1 MTGHWTAPARRG
13 VLGGVDELAAPDP
26 RGLRSVTIAMGVLD
40 CFTSADECGAS
51 DIARQ
56 LGIAKSTASRM
67 LATLAAGGL
76 LERRANGRYRLGIRL
91 FEYGQLAADRLLLK
105 EVALPVLGELRDRVS
120 ETVQLGI
127 PLGSEV
133 LYVDRL
139 EGTHGLRFHT
149 EAFRRVPGHSSSCGR
164 AIAAF
169 NPSVEQ
175 AVLNAGFRRHTPH
188 TVMDPERYRA
198 GLALVRDR
206 GWASAE
212 EEFEIGL
219 SSIAVPVLVQR
230 GGVPRAVGAVS
241 VAGPS
246 QRVLG
251 VRRNHM
257 VTALLRAGERISRA
271 LLEVADGVE
280 TA

>member
-1 MTGHWTAPARRG
+1 
-13 VLGGVDELAAPDP
+13 VDELATQDP
-26 RGLRSVTIAMGVLD
+26 RGLRSVTIAMGVLE
-40 CFTSADECGAS
+40 CFTGTDECGAS

-56 LGIAKSTASRM
+56 VGIAKSTASRM

-76 LERRANGRYRLGIRL
+76 LERRPNGRYRLGIRL

-105 EVALPVLGELRDRVS
+105 ELALPVLGELRDRVS

-127 PLGSEV
+127 PLGSQV

-139 EGTHGLRFHT
+139 EGTTHGLRFHT

-169 NPSVEQ
+169 NPVVEQ

-198 GLALVRDR
+198 ALAIVRER

-219 SSIAVPVLVQR
+219 SSIAVPVLVR
-230 GGVPRAVGAVS
+230 SGDAARAVGAVS
-241 VAGPS
+241 IAGPT

-251 VRRNHM
+251 ARGNHM
-257 VTALLRAGERISRA
+257 VAPLLRAGERISRA
-271 LLEVADGVE
+271 LVDVADGVA
-280 TA
+280 TG